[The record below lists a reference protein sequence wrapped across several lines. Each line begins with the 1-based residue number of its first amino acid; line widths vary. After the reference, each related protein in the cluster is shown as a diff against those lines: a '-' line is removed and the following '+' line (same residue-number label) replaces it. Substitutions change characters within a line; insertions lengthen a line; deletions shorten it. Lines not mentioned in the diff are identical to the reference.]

1 MISNC
6 GIDERGRSRG
16 GKAGD
21 QTKKE
26 YRVKSWYNKPWD
38 CVLRPAT
45 AQIGATL
52 ADIAEKAAKNDK
64 IGYDQSQRYTYFDEL
79 KKAKWH
85 PEKIKKACEADCSS
99 STAANVI
106 ATGYRLGIKKLQN
119 LPKDSWTGNLRGRLK
134 NVGFRVLTAPKYLTS
149 DEYLL
154 PGDILLNDSHHVA
167 INLTKGGKAKDETYQ
182 DLPYPTETLKKG
194 SIGEQVKKLQRCL
207 NKIMKTNLVLDGS
220 FGDKTDKVVRAF
232 QKKYKLAVD
241 GSVGPKT
248 RAKIKELMT

>member
-26 YRVKSWYNKPWD
+26 YRVKSWYNKPWN
-38 CVLRPAT
+38 CVLRPET

-64 IGYDQSQRYTYFDEL
+64 VGYDQSQRLTYFNEL

-106 ATGYRLGIKKLQN
+106 ATGHRLGFKKLQEV
-119 LPKDSWTGNLRGRLK
+119 PKDSYTGNLRVRLK
-134 NVGFRVLTAPKYLTS
+134 KAGFRVLTAPKYLTS

-154 PGDILLNDSHHVA
+154 PGDILLNDSKHVA
-167 INLTKGGKAKDETYQ
+167 INLTKGAKAKDETYQ

-194 SIGEQVKKLQRCL
+194 STGEQVKKLQRCL
-207 NKIMKTNLVLDGS
+207 NKIMKSNLVVDGS
-220 FGDKTDKVVRAF
+220 FGPKTDKVVRAF

-248 RAKIKELMT
+248 RKKIKELVE